1 MKNTFLYGAIVAIVV
16 IVLGLGYSKYAVQQT
31 GTETDTIVATEE
43 VAEAV
48 GTDEDAA
55 ENPDPA
61 AIAADAAI
69 GATAEAQQAT
79 ADTATSEDTVVTETT
94 DASGE
99 TTVTTDSTAA
109 VATETT
115 EAATGISTPDTAAV
129 VTETETTTEAAPI
142 ADVPAETATT
152 PSDEES
158 LLAAPAALQMNVTE
172 MMADRVLGDA
182 AAPVTI
188 IEFASYTCSHC
199 SAFHNNVLPKVKEQ
213 LINTG
218 KAKLVLREFPLDKF
232 ALKASLLARC
242 APADKYY
249 DFVEV
254 IFRNQDRWVKSEDPI
269 KSLKQLGSLT
279 GMDDAQMESCLN
291 NTEMESALLQRVTD
305 AQAQYKVSA
314 TPTFVFNDGAEKFS
328 GTQTPE
334 RFQEVVDQ
342 LTR

>member
-1 MKNTFLYGAIVAIVV
+1 MKNTFLYGAIVALVV
-16 IVLGLGYSKYAVQQT
+16 IVLGLGYSKYAVNQT
-31 GTETDTIVATEE
+31 TPETDTVVATEQ
-43 VAEAV
+43 VTEAV
-48 GTDEDAA
+48 GTDEEAA

-61 AIAADAAI
+61 AIAADAAV
-69 GATAEAQQAT
+69 GATAEAQQART
-79 ADTATSEDTVVTETT
+79 DDAATSEDTTAAESTDTTTVVTTETT
-94 DASGE
+94 DPVTGE
-99 TTVTTDSTAA
+99 TTTDS
-109 VATETT
+109 
-115 EAATGISTPDTAAV
+115 AAV
-129 VTETETTTEAAPI
+129 VSETQTATEGTTEAAPI
-142 ADVPAETATT
+142 ADVPASEDTATT
-152 PSDEES
+152 TTSDEES

-188 IEFASYTCSHC
+188 IEFASYTCGHC
-199 SAFHNNVLPKVKEQ
+199 AAFHNNVLPTVKEQ
-213 LINTG
+213 LISTG
-218 KAKLVLREFPLDKF
+218 KAKLILREFPLDKF

-279 GMDDAQMESCLN
+279 GMDDAQMETCLN
-291 NTEMESALLQRVTD
+291 NTEMENALLKRVTD

-314 TPTFVFNDGAEKFS
+314 TPTFVFNEGAEKFS

-334 RFQEVVDQ
+334 RFEEVVNQ

>member
-1 MKNTFLYGAIVAIVV
+1 MKNTFLYGAIVALVV
-16 IVLGLGYSKYAVQQT
+16 IVLGLGYSKYAVEQT
-31 GTETDTIVATEE
+31 TPADTIVATEE
-43 VAEAV
+43 VTEAV
-48 GTDEDAA
+48 GTDEEAA

-61 AIAADAAI
+61 AVAADAAVA
-69 GATAEAQQAT
+69 ATGEAQQAT
-79 ADTATSEDTVVTETT
+79 AESTDEATTDSAEVVSTETT
-94 DASGE
+94 DAATGV
-99 TTVTTDSTAA
+99 TTTDS
-109 VATETT
+109 
-115 EAATGISTPDTAAV
+115 AAV
-129 VTETETTTEAAPI
+129 VTEGDTAAVTETTTETTTEAAPI
-142 ADVPAETATT
+142 ADVPASEEAAAAT
-152 PSDEES
+152 SDEES

-199 SAFHNNVLPKVKEQ
+199 AAFHNNVLPKVKEQ
-213 LINTG
+213 LISTG
-218 KAKLVLREFPLDKF
+218 KAKLILREFPLDKF

-249 DFVEV
+249 DFAEV
-254 IFRNQDRWVKSEDPI
+254 IFRNQDRWVKSEDPV
-269 KSLKQLGSLT
+269 KALKQLGSLT
-279 GMDDAQMESCLN
+279 GMDDAQMETCLN
-291 NTEMESALLQRVTD
+291 NTEMENALLKRVTD

-314 TPTFVFNDGAEKFS
+314 TPTFVFNEGAEQFS